1 MRVAHRCLLPFVF
14 ALAGVGFAAGAPAR
28 SFDLPAD
35 VIEKSLKRFAAQS
48 GLQVLFPTDAVAGV
62 RSRPVQGEMT
72 SRQAL
77 DQMLVGT
84 GFAAVQDPKSG
95 ALTVKK
101 LPAEPPASAPSS
113 PYKSADEK

>member
-1 MRVAHRCLLPFVF
+1 MRLAHCCLLPLVF
-14 ALAGVGFAAGAPAR
+14 ALAGVGFAAVAPER

-35 VIEKSLKRFAAQS
+35 VIEKSLKRFSAQS

-62 RSRPVQGEMT
+62 RSRPVRGEMT

-84 GFAAVQDPKSG
+84 GFAAFQDPKSG

-101 LPAEPPASAPSS
+101 LPASPST
-113 PYKSADEK
+113 PHKSAHEK